1 MGKTWSKLRWV
12 TAFSPLFLSCWLP
25 EWKTQLC
32 DRNLRW
38 KEERNELPQK
48 LTWIKFILVTIK
60 IDFRWLAVTVKDVLE
75 IEHVFV
81 SRMLESIVWGSHPC
95 GRWMEGNVRCLH
107 QILTWA
113 TAFRL
118 QNPPQEYQMSVWGS
132 LSVPLWAPVQV
143 WSSSQLKSSPGTE
156 PGLCLGNTNT
166 NSLFQVMGNK
176 TSLPKQRGVFGS
188 GMWILAAFLIL
199 SQNFLRCLMLPRGI
213 FGMRINCRILQLA

>member
-1 MGKTWSKLRWV
+1 MAGCDCERCSWNRACFCQQNAWKHSLR
-12 TAFSPLFLSCWLP
+12 FSSLW
-25 EWKTQLC
+25 Q
-32 DRNLRW
+32 
-38 KEERNELPQK
+38 
-48 LTWIKFILVTIK
+48 V
-60 IDFRWLAVTVKDVLE
+60 
-75 IEHVFV
+75 
-81 SRMLESIVWGSHPC
+81 
-95 GRWMEGNVRCLH
+95 NVRCLH

-188 GMWILAAFLIL
+188 GMWIPAAFLIL

-213 FGMRINCRILQLA
+213 FGMRINCRMLQLAYADLEKALPVWRKCWPGAVGTERPLHLAVTSQFISQSLPLTDKALPP